1 MWVINKSG
9 FFSVVQH
16 NKDAGVLMIRAR
28 VVDDLVRA
36 FPDDIDKIVELET
49 ADYRYRISL
58 PRLDVEQWMLD
69 ELDDVTYTS
78 HAKEEMAKGK
88 PGRYSAYMN
97 VWSVLGDLQP
107 GGPYG
112 HRALRQVPRGAVTSE
127 RTTRVM
133 ISSGEVVSAVGET
146 EYDEDLVLVDSQLI
160 DLQAIE
166 DDVECGVCGEPVML
180 RLDRTGW
187 EHAFTDEED
196 DHAATAVTVS
206 TVYVDPEWVY
216 TEESSTE
223 SRSTTDRAFKPE
235 YQQATNQTKTG
246 IEMTN
251 AISQLRGRLNNE

>member
-78 HAKEEMAKGK
+78 HAKEEMSKGK
-88 PGRYSAYMN
+88 PGRYSAYMS

-112 HRALRQVPRGAVTSE
+112 HAIRRPTYES
-127 RTTRVM
+127 TREPEQLKTM
-133 ISSGEVVSAVGET
+133 FSAGEVVEIVGQT
-146 EYDEDLVLVDSQLI
+146 EHDADLVRVDGELI
-160 DLQAIE
+160 DVYAIE
-166 DDVECGVCGEPVML
+166 DEIECGVCGEPVML
-180 RLDRTGW
+180 SVDRESW
-187 EHAFTDEED
+187 EHAFTDEDD
-196 DHAATAVTVS
+196 DHEATAITVS
-206 TVYVDPEWVY
+206 IVYVDPQWIY
-216 TEESSTE
+216 TEDSKNEA
-223 SRSTTDRAFKPE
+223 RSTDRVFAK
-235 YQQATNQTKTG
+235 QTKTG
-246 IEMTN
+246 SEMTQ
-251 AISQLRGRLNNE
+251 AISQLKGRLNNE